1 MTLMRRSRF
10 TLFFFSILGFLAL
23 VQIYV
28 ARSVHLWLL
37 ALNLQTPVRWLI
49 ETALLLILV
58 YLDLS
63 IPIRVVWIGKA
74 KRQKKSLMRYLVV
87 PGFTWLITSIVMAF
101 SLGVKDLFLLIAGW
115 ITPATESLSF
125 VVAAD
130 TVALAAPLILTG
142 YGALRTARDY
152 DVKKVELK
160 FPNLPSGFDGFTIAQ
175 VSDIHSGIHMD
186 EKEMRSILEIV
197 NAQHAQALAL
207 TGDYVDTRA
216 SEIGPVARVFS
227 ESRTDYGIFG
237 CMGNHDLFDN
247 YPAIAGALN
256 NSGITML
263 DNAHRTI
270 RVSGDEINIL
280 GLADS
285 GRRYDLSN
293 LDEARKGI
301 DPDSFQVLLVHRPSY
316 FPRAT
321 AAGIPLQLSGH
332 THGGQVGLKLG
343 PISINPVHLF
353 EKYAQGHYQDGTSN
367 LYVNPGVG
375 MVFAPIRLSVRPEI
389 TLITLR
395 KS

>member
-1 MTLMRRSRF
+1 MKRSRF
-10 TLFFFSILGFLAL
+10 SLFFFTILGFLAL

-37 ALNLQTPVRWLI
+37 ALNLNTPVRWLI

-63 IPIRVVWIGKA
+63 IPIRVVSFGKT

-87 PGFTWLITSIVMAF
+87 PGFTWLVTSIVMAF
-101 SLGVKDLFLLIAGW
+101 SLAVKDLFLLIAGW
-115 ITPATESLSF
+115 ITPATESF

-130 TVALAAPLILTG
+130 TVALAAPLVLTG

-175 VSDIHSGIHMD
+175 ISDIHSGIHMD
-186 EKEMRSILEIV
+186 EKEMRSILEMI
-197 NAQHAQALAL
+197 NAHHPQALAL
-207 TGDYVDTRA
+207 TGDYVDARA
-216 SEIGPVARVFS
+216 SEIGPVAKVFS
-227 ESRTDYGIFG
+227 EARTDYGIFG

-247 YPAIAGALN
+247 YSVIASAMN
-256 NSGITML
+256 NAGIVML

-270 RVSGDEINIL
+270 RVSGDEITIL
-280 GLADS
+280 GVGDA

-293 LDEARKGI
+293 LEAARTGI
-301 DPDSFQVLLVHRPSY
+301 DPESFQVLLVHRPSY
-316 FPRAT
+316 FPRAA

-353 EKYAQGHYQDGTSN
+353 EKYAQGHYQDGKSN

-375 MVFAPIRLSVRPEI
+375 MVLAPIRLSVRPEI

-395 KS
+395 KAAG